1 MFRRYLKRHH
11 PDDPLFN
18 LGGDN
23 FTNDT
28 TYNESYNNENYDE
41 TGDNYVEGWDFYLS
55 IIEIYNYSRYLLY
68 IYM

>member
-23 FTNDT
+23 FTNDN
-28 TYNESYNNENYDE
+28 TYNESYNNENYVE
-41 TGDNYVEGWDFYLS
+41 TGDNYVEG
-55 IIEIYNYSRYLLY
+55 
-68 IYM
+68 